1 MDTPFGSLDDR
12 SLEKAVR
19 HYEALIR
26 RQSAGLEEYE
36 VYVLCLR
43 EWVRRKAERRTADVA
58 PPVPT
63 SIVGLVAAG
72 VFRVTG
78 PRT

>member
-12 SLEKAVR
+12 SLEKTVR
-19 HYEALIR
+19 HYEVLIR

-43 EWVRRKAERRTADVA
+43 EWVRRKAERRTAA

-63 SIVGLVAAG
+63 TLVGLMAAG
-72 VFRVTG
+72 VF
-78 PRT
+78 